1 MAGTIFTLK
10 EYNCLLA
17 MRKKPRTW
25 NELRQIADVPTNKD
39 MDIMLS
45 RMEKLYYVVDD
56 EPIKTGKIKLNQIG
70 ETVAQAEYDRRF
82 DMYYTRFM
90 SAAALLISII
100 AVIVSIFAAG

>member
-1 MAGTIFTLK
+1 MAETVFTLK

-25 NELRQIADVPTNKD
+25 NELRQIANVPTDED
-39 MDIMLS
+39 MNIMLS
-45 RMEKLYYVVDD
+45 RMEKLYYAVDD
-56 EPIKTGKIKLNQIG
+56 EPKTKGKLKLNQIG

-100 AVIVSIFAAG
+100 AVIVSIFAG